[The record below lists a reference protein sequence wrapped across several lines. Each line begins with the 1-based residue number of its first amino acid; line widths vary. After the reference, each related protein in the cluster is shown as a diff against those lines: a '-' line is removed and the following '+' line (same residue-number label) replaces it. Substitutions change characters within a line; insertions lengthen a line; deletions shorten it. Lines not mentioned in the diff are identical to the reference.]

1 MNARTRCIQAVLA
14 TCLAILAVSATA
26 QDAPSANNTAEVTPA
41 DRQAERTVEAKLE
54 TRPALKEVD
63 AEVSSGVATL
73 SGDVPTQPDR
83 KQASDLAAD
92 TPGIATVKNRTELDP
107 DLRVRFKAALTEV
120 EAKLVRLT
128 ARIPLLI
135 MALLIVMLSVWLG
148 GVLSRRLRLVKRL
161 SNRNPYMDGLLRSV
175 VRGLVVLGGLL
186 LALDLLGATALVGAV
201 LGSAGV
207 VGLVLGFAFKDIA
220 ENYIAGILLS
230 VRQPFNPGDTV
241 RIDSHEG
248 RVVALTSR
256 TTQLMT
262 GDGNHLS
269 LPNGVVFKS
278 VMLNFTRNPK
288 RRFDFTTNIAT
299 GHSWHAAMDIGI
311 AALRKIEGVLDDPSP
326 SALILELNNDAAT
339 LRFMG

>member
-1 MNARTRCIQAVLA
+1 M
-14 TCLAILAVSATA
+14 SATA

-107 DLRVRFKAALTEV
+107 DLGVRFEAALTEV

-148 GVLSRRLRLVKRL
+148 GVLSRRIRLVKRL
-161 SNRNPYMDGLLRSV
+161 SNRNPYSV
-175 VRGLVVLGGLL
+175 QEGTGTPS
-186 LALDLLGATALVGAV
+186 TAVPPSVKDRYGSGKSGSNSTEAV
-201 LGSAGV
+201 
-207 VGLVLGFAFKDIA
+207 
-220 ENYIAGILLS
+220 
-230 VRQPFNPGDTV
+230 
-241 RIDSHEG
+241 
-248 RVVALTSR
+248 
-256 TTQLMT
+256 
-262 GDGNHLS
+262 
-269 LPNGVVFKS
+269 
-278 VMLNFTRNPK
+278 
-288 RRFDFTTNIAT
+288 
-299 GHSWHAAMDIGI
+299 
-311 AALRKIEGVLDDPSP
+311 
-326 SALILELNNDAAT
+326 
-339 LRFMG
+339 